1 VLVIVSDS
9 SVLID
14 LAKVRLIESALALP
28 YQFVVPDVMFAD
40 ELLDLGSYTRDDLLE
55 NGLQVGGLDG
65 DGVVA
70 AFGYAERYLALS
82 NNDAFA
88 LALAKT
94 GGGVLLAGDGALRQ
108 AAAEENVEVHGHLWL
123 SDEMEK
129 HKTVTR
135 KRLLAVLEAWED
147 DPLVWLPS
155 AELKARIRR
164 LQRKRK

>member
-1 VLVIVSDS
+1 MLVIVSDS

-14 LAKVRLIESALALP
+14 LAKARLIESALALP
-28 YQFVVPDVMFAD
+28 YEFVVPDVMFAD

-55 NGLQVGGLDG
+55 VGLKVGGLDSH
-65 DGVVA
+65 GVAVA
-70 AFGYAERYLALS
+70 FRYAERYLALS

-88 LALAKT
+88 LTLAKT
-94 GGGVLLAGDGALRQ
+94 GGSVLLAGDGALRK

-129 HKTVTR
+129 CKTVMR
-135 KRLLAVLEAWED
+135 KRLIEVLEDWEK

-155 AELKARIRR
+155 DEVRARIRR
-164 LQRKRK
+164 LQRERK